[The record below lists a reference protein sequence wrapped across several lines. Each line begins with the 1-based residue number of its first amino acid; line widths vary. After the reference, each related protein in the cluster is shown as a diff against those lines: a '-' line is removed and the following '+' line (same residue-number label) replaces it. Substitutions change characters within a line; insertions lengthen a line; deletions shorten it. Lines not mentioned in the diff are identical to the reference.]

1 MTIQDV
7 INELKV
13 IQKQFGDLPVL
24 GSSDEEQNSLG
35 DVLQIQCGELT
46 EYDYYNG
53 DKAKQGDRIVVIVPA
68 IYQRS

>member
-13 IQKQFGDLPVL
+13 IQKQYGDLPVL
-24 GSSDEEQNSLG
+24 AAADEEENGLG
-35 DVLQIQCGELT
+35 DILSITCGKLT

-53 DKAKQGDRIVVIVPA
+53 DKAKMGDMIVVIAPA
-68 IYQRS
+68 I

>member
-35 DVLQIQCGELT
+35 DIFQIQCSELT

-68 IYQRS
+68 I

>member
-1 MTIQDV
+1 MTIQDL
-7 INELKV
+7 INELKM

-35 DVLQIQCGELT
+35 DVFQVQCGELT

-53 DKAKQGDRIVVIVPA
+53 DKVKQGDRVVVIVPA
-68 IYQRS
+68 I

>member
-7 INELKV
+7 INQLKV
-13 IQKQFGDLPVL
+13 IQKQFGDLLVV

-35 DVLQIQCGELT
+35 DVFDIQCGEIT

-53 DKAKQGDRIVVIVPA
+53 DKAKVGDKVVVIVPA
-68 IYQRS
+68 I

>member
-1 MTIQDV
+1 MTISEV
-7 INELKV
+7 IKDLQE

-35 DVLQIQCGELT
+35 DIFQIQCSELT

-68 IYQRS
+68 I

>member
-24 GSSDEEQNSLG
+24 GSSDEEQNTLG
-35 DVLQIQCGELT
+35 DVFQILCGELT

-53 DKAKQGDRIVVIVPA
+53 DKAKVGDRIVVIVPG
-68 IYQRS
+68 I

>member
-35 DVLQIQCGELT
+35 DVFQVQCGELT

-53 DKAKQGDRIVVIVPA
+53 DKAKQGDRVVVIVPA
-68 IYQRS
+68 I